1 MSIKKIIIYLFI
13 KVGLNHNENRKTDEC
28 NFNNN
33 TFLIISSLLSFY
45 IPTFV
50 IIVIY
55 LKIFLVIRSRASF
68 AQNKIILNLK
78 RISIKKKQLNNA
90 NEHVDNNKTTK
101 PVLIETNLDQN
112 NLEEN
117 EPKFNSS
124 SRCNNNEITKK
135 KKKNNNK
142 KNEKRDSD
150 VSLAFLPNTE
160 ITTNNHNN
168 NNKRESTVTV
178 DGKKMIIKP
187 KKSVASFASKK
198 EKKVT
203 KTLAIVLIVYLVCW
217 LIFFF
222 LLN

>member
-1 MSIKKIIIYLFI
+1 M
-13 KVGLNHNENRKTDEC
+13 
-28 NFNNN
+28 
-33 TFLIISSLLSFY
+33 LSFY

-78 RISIKKKQLNNA
+78 RISIKKKQHNNV
-90 NEHVDNNKTTK
+90 NEHVDNKTTK

-112 NLEEN
+112 NLEN
-117 EPKFNSS
+117 EQKFNTIS
-124 SRCNNNEITKK
+124 NNNEINKKK
-135 KKKNNNK
+135 KKKNNN

-160 ITTNNHNN
+160 ITTNNNNNNN

-178 DGKKMIIKP
+178 DGKQMIIKP
-187 KKSVASFASKK
+187 KKSVASFAS
-198 EKKVT
+198 KKVT

-217 LIFFF
+217 LIFIFY
-222 LLN
+222 

>member
-1 MSIKKIIIYLFI
+1 
-13 KVGLNHNENRKTDEC
+13 
-28 NFNNN
+28 
-33 TFLIISSLLSFY
+33 LLSFY

-78 RISIKKKQLNNA
+78 RISIKKKQNNNV
-90 NEHVDNNKTTK
+90 NEHVDNKTTK

-112 NLEEN
+112 NLEN
-117 EPKFNSS
+117 EQKFNTIS
-124 SRCNNNEITKK
+124 NNNEINKKK
-135 KKKNNNK
+135 KKKNNN

-160 ITTNNHNN
+160 ITTNNNNNNN

-178 DGKKMIIKP
+178 DGKQMIIKP

-217 LIFFF
+217 LIFIFY
-222 LLN
+222 

>member
-1 MSIKKIIIYLFI
+1 
-13 KVGLNHNENRKTDEC
+13 
-28 NFNNN
+28 
-33 TFLIISSLLSFY
+33 LLSFY

-68 AQNKIILNLK
+68 AQNKIVLNLK
-78 RISIKKKQLNNA
+78 RISIKKKQHNNV
-90 NEHVDNNKTTK
+90 NEHVDNKTTK

-112 NLEEN
+112 NLEN
-117 EPKFNSS
+117 EQKFNSS
-124 SRCNNNEITKK
+124 NK
-135 KKKNNNK
+135 KKKN
-142 KNEKRDSD
+142 NEKRDSD

-160 ITTNNHNN
+160 ITTNNNNNNN

-178 DGKKMIIKP
+178 DGKQMIIKP

-217 LIFFF
+217 LIFIF
-222 LLN
+222 L